1 MATLRQINRR
11 IRSVQSTAKTT
22 RAMSLVAGS
31 KMRRAQQM
39 ALAQRPYA
47 EQLHWLLADVVESI
61 QSKAGEGEALHPLL
75 DRREI
80 KSHGLILLTPDRGL
94 CGGLNTNLLRVGG
107 NFVTSHENVK
117 FIGVGRKGNDF
128 FRRLTVERLGEFS
141 RLGDYPSYDD
151 ILPIA
156 RLVTDAYISGE
167 VDSVSIVYPNFIN
180 TVLQRPATMEL
191 LPVTLPEHAMRSFE
205 PMPQVN
211 CCASATAFIGPLGG
225 GKLRL
230 QHSMVPP
237 VVMTHTSLLAASR
250 EETTLPGGWALP
262 APSWP
267 QHATVSSER
276 IAHTW
281 LGPPVS
287 FANTPLGTFSMMTR
301 LVGLKR
307 LPQHAIVPDV
317 RSAHA

>member
-47 EQLHWLLADVVESI
+47 EQLHWLLADVVESLKS
-61 QSKAGEGEALHPLL
+61 QAGAEGEALHPLL
-75 DRREI
+75 ERREV

-156 RLVTDAYISGE
+156 RLVTDAYTSGE
-167 VDSVSIVYPNFIN
+167 VDSVSIIYPNFIN
-180 TVLQRPATMEL
+180 TVIQRPATMEL
-191 LPVTLPEHAMRSFE
+191 LPVTLPENADVDAGVKDVEYIYE
-205 PMPQVN
+205 PDAKSVLETLMPRYVEVEIYR
-211 CCASATAFIGPLGG
+211 AVLE
-225 GKLRL
+225 
-230 QHSMVPP
+230 
-237 VVMTHTSLLAASR
+237 LAASEQSAR
-250 EETTLPGGWALP
+250 MVAMRNATDAAQELIGALTLLRNKVRQEQITKELLDITGGVEAM
-262 APSWP
+262 A
-267 QHATVSSER
+267 AAR
-276 IAHTW
+276 
-281 LGPPVS
+281 G
-287 FANTPLGTFSMMTR
+287 
-301 LVGLKR
+301 
-307 LPQHAIVPDV
+307 
-317 RSAHA
+317 